1 MPWDERDGL
10 VDLRPQH
17 LTGKASGAGKSPG
30 LDLSLLNAK
39 LIAIRYASCAE
50 REIVRYWTLSRD
62 DFDIIFRE
70 RSDYSLLGF
79 ALLLCYLRYREECWV
94 WMKCRRWRWFHS
106 LRGSSV
112 LALRR
117 SPG

>member
-62 DFDIIFRE
+62 DFDIIFRK
-70 RSDYSLLGF
+70 RRLQSARLCSA
-79 ALLLCYLRYREECWV
+79 ALL
-94 WMKCRRWRWFHS
+94 S
-106 LRGSSV
+106 
-112 LALRR
+112 AL
-117 SPG
+117 SGKSAGCG